1 MRALEIAKEKNTI
14 SNTLVQ
20 AKEMRGGSRVAF
32 DRLNE
37 DSVILDNSVL
47 PSENSAILPRP
58 IVSQGEASSFSYLPS
73 IHGVYRS
80 KLASGASADV
90 GASPMGYKR
99 RRYGAS

>member
-1 MRALEIAKEKNTI
+1 MEIAKEKNTI

-37 DSVILDNSVL
+37 DSVILDNSVVL
-47 PSENSAILPRP
+47 PSENSAIMQRP
-58 IVSQGEASSFSYLPS
+58 IVSQGETSSFSYLPS
-73 IHGVYRS
+73 IHGVFRG

-90 GASPMGYKR
+90 GSPMGYKR